1 MEGGN
6 YINVKIQNEIKQI
19 IGDEAWNKFA
29 ITQEYLE
36 LLSEI
41 ELLKCVSTK
50 YEDQTIEVRDFVEF
64 LEENDQSAHKKLL
77 DNKKLPISK
86 KAKKYFLNVNTNTL
100 KEWFEG
106 NFKAISNKIKDM
118 IREINISCIV
128 FRGGFS
134 ESILLKNHMT
144 QNLNAAELFFGES
157 ASVLIGA
164 LQMCSLRYT
173 KIELPVVNTIRDVS
187 YGIRT
192 CIPYDRTIH
201 KEEDMRNYGG
211 VEYFC
216 FHFYTMME
224 ANESY
229 DYNHSV
235 THKFTVLL
243 AGQTSLAFE
252 LFAFKG
258 PSPKNTH
265 AAKQLATI
273 TCTVPLLESHN
284 TEKKKL
290 KRGATVTLLFGEQ
303 IKMHV
308 VNEEGAEATH
318 FVNYFDNL

>member
-41 ELLKCVSTK
+41 ELLKCGSTK

-128 FRGGFS
+128 FGGGFS

-144 QNLNAAELFFGES
+144 QNLNAAELFYPIGAS

-164 LQMCSLRYT
+164 LQMCSL
-173 KIELPVVNTIRDVS
+173 KISNPIGCQIELPVVNTIRDVS

-235 THKFTVLL
+235 THKFIVLM
-243 AGQTSLAFE
+243 ADQTSIAFE

-258 PSPKNTH
+258 PSPKSTH
-265 AAKQLATI
+265 AAKKLATI

-284 TEKKKL
+284 TEKKK
-290 KRGATVTLLFGEQ
+290 A
-303 IKMHV
+303 
-308 VNEEGAEATH
+308 
-318 FVNYFDNL
+318 

>member
-19 IGDEAWNKFA
+19 IGDEPWNKFA

-64 LEENDQSAHKKLL
+64 LEENDRSAHKKLL

-192 CIPYDRTIH
+192 SIPYDRTIH

-211 VEYFC
+211 VEYFS
-216 FHFYTMME
+216 FNFLH
-224 ANESY
+224 Y
-229 DYNHSV
+229 D
-235 THKFTVLL
+235 
-243 AGQTSLAFE
+243 G
-252 LFAFKG
+252 G
-258 PSPKNTH
+258 
-265 AAKQLATI
+265 
-273 TCTVPLLESHN
+273 
-284 TEKKKL
+284 
-290 KRGATVTLLFGEQ
+290 
-303 IKMHV
+303 
-308 VNEEGAEATH
+308 
-318 FVNYFDNL
+318 